1 VWPLVEHMHHRLGLF
16 HGGGRLQK
24 PEGGDHAL
32 LQPSRC
38 VSAVDRRLEAYVLR
52 ATTMSIDFTCQKCE
66 ASFELDVQDLIEG
79 TEKLVCPHCDAKAP
93 ANLSEDFVAALT
105 EMRAQIAALSKKF
118 AVSMTLESEEL
129 EDELEDE
136 DEDEDEEESEE
147 DDDELD
153 FDEDEDVEDD
163 EDYDEDE
170 DDER

>member
-1 VWPLVEHMHHRLGLF
+1 MTG
-16 HGGGRLQK
+16 
-24 PEGGDHAL
+24 
-32 LQPSRC
+32 SITN
-38 VSAVDRRLEAYVLR
+38 VDRAQGGYVFR

-66 ASFELDVQDLIEG
+66 ASFELDAQDLIEG

-93 ANLSEDFVAALT
+93 SNLSEDFVSALT

-118 AVSMTLESEEL
+118 AVSMTLEAEEL
-129 EDELEDE
+129 EEELEEE
-136 DEDEDEEESEE
+136 DDDEEEDDESEE

-170 DDER
+170 DDKG

>member
-1 VWPLVEHMHHRLGLF
+1 
-16 HGGGRLQK
+16 
-24 PEGGDHAL
+24 
-32 LQPSRC
+32 
-38 VSAVDRRLEAYVLR
+38 
-52 ATTMSIDFTCQKCE
+52 MSIDFTCQKCE
-66 ASFELDVQDLIEG
+66 ASFELDTQDLIEG

-118 AVSMTLESEEL
+118 AVSMTLESEDL

-136 DEDEDEEESEE
+136 DEEDDDEEESEE

>member
-1 VWPLVEHMHHRLGLF
+1 
-16 HGGGRLQK
+16 
-24 PEGGDHAL
+24 
-32 LQPSRC
+32 
-38 VSAVDRRLEAYVLR
+38 
-52 ATTMSIDFTCQKCE
+52 MSIDFTCQKCE
-66 ASFELDVQDLIEG
+66 ASFELDTQDLIEG

-118 AVSMTLESEEL
+118 AVSMTLESEDL

-136 DEDEDEEESEE
+136 DEDESEE
-147 DDDELD
+147 DDDDELD